1 MLFLETEWDLDR
13 KGDFARKVT
22 FYLNSLDNCLIFS
35 SPLRR
40 HGAGQTCPGN
50 GLWRGT
56 TVKCLSE
63 GAFGD
68 ESLSKIILIETEP
81 TKLCEPKGYTWTSTA
96 CRAQAHAEEP
106 KFSPWLVV
114 RNLNEIQ
121 SVSPSCWVLEAQAF
135 WGLVLWTHCQSAM
148 GDLSARV
155 DGQSG
160 S

>member
-40 HGAGQTCPGN
+40 HRAGQTCPRN

-68 ESLSKIILIETEP
+68 ESLSKIILIETEQ
-81 TKLCEPKGYTWTSTA
+81 TKLCDPQGVYVNTNCVPGSGTRRKT
-96 CRAQAHAEEP
+96 Q
-106 KFSPWLVV
+106 
-114 RNLNEIQ
+114 IQ
-121 SVSPSCWVLEAQAF
+121 SLAGCEESEWDTV
-135 WGLVLWTHCQSAM
+135 
-148 GDLSARV
+148 
-155 DGQSG
+155 SG
-160 S
+160 SWLLGLGGSGFLGLDPLNSLSISHRWPVCRDGWTVGS